1 MKKIP
6 EKYMK
11 LLTDKTGLV
20 RFKRKEISDALKV
33 GKEITIT
40 PKKGKLAKAGIFV
53 IEGNEKLSLDKF
65 SAYAEKLTKHC
76 GDDAHILW
84 GAVIKSRIKKSRITA
99 FYVY

>member
-1 MKKIP
+1 MKRIP

-20 RFKRKEISDALKV
+20 HFKRKEINDVLKA
-33 GKEITIT
+33 GDEITIT

-53 IEGNEKLSLDKF
+53 IEGNEKLSLDKVR
-65 SAYAEKLTKHC
+65 AYAKKLTKNC

-84 GAVIKSRIKKSRITA
+84 GAVIKSRTRKVKVTP